1 LCACG
6 AESAVSEDPK
16 NRDEQERR
24 AERIRR
30 RRSIAIALTLGL
42 MVIAFYVATFVRLG
56 GNVVNG
62 IG

>member
-1 LCACG
+1 
-6 AESAVSEDPK
+6 VTQTP
-16 NRDEQERR
+16 QTTERPDQR

-30 RRSIAIALTLGL
+30 RRSIAIGLALGF
-42 MVIAFYVATFVRLG
+42 MVLAFYIATFVRLG